1 MTYIDTTY
9 RDVSHIAAGKQGEGR
24 FIFMA
29 SRQRLPLR
37 TELEGDGPV
46 PEGAVPV
53 QVYRRDT
60 GRRLGQFAADRGSLD
75 DLRALL
81 DQPRRL
87 GMGCR
92 EEYPG
97 LVGQLVVL
105 VPASVVA
112 DLFGGIESPGEEEP
126 WRQSLPEPPDL
137 ETGPETPELGGGP
150 GAAGPASGGSLSGAD
165 EHGHEAGGGELSGAG
180 TDPTSGGPADAGDG
194 SGDDQM
200 RFGALPLGNVVR
212 FDEDR
217 EHPSEFVEEATDM
230 FEDALNGD
238 LPAVSE
244 RLMSTLAEEASVDE

>member
-9 RDVSHIAAGKQGEGR
+9 RDVSHIAAGDQGEGR
-24 FIFMA
+24 FVFMA

-37 TELEGDGPV
+37 TEVEGDGPL

-53 QVYRRDT
+53 QVFRRDT
-60 GRRLGQFAADRGSLD
+60 GRRLGQFAADEGSLE

-81 DQPRRL
+81 EKPRRL

-112 DLFGGIESPGEEEP
+112 DLFEGLGGTDDEP
-126 WRQSLPEPPDL
+126 WKESLPEPPELD
-137 ETGPETPELGGGP
+137 EGPDAPGLASGPGAGGMAGGAEGPGPTPDGPGDPGGP
-150 GAAGPASGGSLSGAD
+150 GAAP
-165 EHGHEAGGGELSGAG
+165 
-180 TDPTSGGPADAGDG
+180 GGPVDDAPEDEEEG
-194 SGDDQM
+194 M

-212 FDEDR
+212 FEDER
-217 EHPSEFVEEATDM
+217 EHPGEFVEEATDM
-230 FEDALNGD
+230 FEAALEGD
-238 LPAVSE
+238 LPPVSD
-244 RLMSTLAEEASVDE
+244 RLIQKLAAESSAND

>member
-9 RDVSHIAAGKQGEGR
+9 RDVSHIASGKQGEGR

-46 PEGAVPV
+46 PDGAVPV

-81 DQPRRL
+81 DKPRRL

-112 DLFGGIESPGEEEP
+112 DLFGGLESPGEDEP
-126 WRQSLPEPPDL
+126 WRESLPEPPDL
-137 ETGPETPELGGGP
+137 ETGPDAPELGGAGGGPATSGPRSGPDAPGGGP
-150 GAAGPASGGSLSGAD
+150 GGGEFPSGGPDPASGGPPEPQD
-165 EHGHEAGGGELSGAG
+165 EAE
-180 TDPTSGGPADAGDG
+180 
-194 SGDDQM
+194 DDQM

-244 RLMSTLAEEASVDE
+244 RLMSTLAEEASVDD